1 MKIYEEMIQWL
12 VDNSEDRLRYN
23 EWPAVLAVA
32 EVYGVPQQTVFN
44 DVQFEKD
51 FRERALKERRKA
63 EHQASNEQRRLA
75 NLSKGVS
82 L

>member
-1 MKIYEEMIQWL
+1 
-12 VDNSEDRLRYN
+12 
-23 EWPAVLAVA
+23 VLAVA
-32 EVYGVPQQTVFN
+32 EMYGVPQQTVFN